1 MRSSNRRRP
10 RRCLDAV
17 RFDDQEMVRNA
28 DDVVCVCV
36 GQSNDET
43 VRPTA
48 VPFDLQRQQHA
59 AVGPGA
65 LAEELVRGVTRRR
78 LAVAAAVF
86 CARSLSP
93 SRELS

>member
-1 MRSSNRRRP
+1 MRWASRWRPGRR
-10 RRCLDAV
+10 LDAV
-17 RFDDQEMVRNA
+17 RFDDQEVVRNA

-43 VRPTA
+43 VGPAA
-48 VPFDLQRQQHA
+48 VPFNLQRQQHP

-65 LAEELVRGVTRRR
+65 LAEELVRGVARRR
-78 LAVAAAVF
+78 LAVARAVF
-86 CARSLSP
+86 CARPLSP